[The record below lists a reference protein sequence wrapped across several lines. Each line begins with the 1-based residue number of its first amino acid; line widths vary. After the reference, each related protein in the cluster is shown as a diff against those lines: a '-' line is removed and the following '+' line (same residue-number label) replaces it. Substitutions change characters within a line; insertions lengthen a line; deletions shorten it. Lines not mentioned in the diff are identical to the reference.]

1 LPLLDLLRQFDTAD
15 RNGRRLK
22 ALESCALSNQDSIVD
37 IAKAASVSIIAFQAE
52 LDYLLSDQ
60 QEHLRTYS
68 ERAFVHLQ
76 RSIAADNESKRKW
89 TEAFDIGE
97 TACERLGSLH
107 LLSHG
112 MFAFK
117 VNGEGARTDLVFP
130 DKSVGSEAARFAPDC
145 LVAVPESYGLEL
157 VRRSDGELKRGTV
170 YVILDRLEDKGLVES
185 RLEDESTA
193 VYGVLRRLY
202 KATGCGLRVARA
214 YSVASAQFLNG
225 VPENA

>member
-1 LPLLDLLRQFDTAD
+1 MSRLWCKLRVETNSVGADVSIGPDSDQAAKATWQISGIVAADPPSLPVLNCPFLICSASSIPLIAMVADSKLLSPD
-15 RNGRRLK
+15 
-22 ALESCALSNQDSIVD
+22 ALSNQDSIVD

-130 DKSVGSEAARFAPDC
+130 DKSVGSEAARFA
-145 LVAVPESYGLEL
+145 E
-157 VRRSDGELKRGTV
+157 
-170 YVILDRLEDKGLVES
+170 GLVLS
-185 RLEDESTA
+185 CSWVRSSSM
-193 VYGVLRRLY
+193 GVRSSMARPPRRF
-202 KATGCGLRVARA
+202 G
-214 YSVASAQFLNG
+214 F
-225 VPENA
+225 